1 MSDDD
6 EGIGSLARRRS
17 RSGCGFALL
26 CAARLLLVPKLFF
39 LLGGTHTQA
48 KNSCANEYFKIEWQ
62 VFAFVFASFQYSTET
77 HLLLQFFTI
86 NLLAPLR
93 LPNYSEFLNEV
104 RKRLSFCSQHYLH
117 NLRTL
122 SVFSLHNDDL
132 IFLAFMHGHM
142 VLPKLFPQSCAGWF
156 IPLPS
161 LQTNSTDRIFPQKA
175 HLLFLTPSRHRP
187 L

>member
-26 CAARLLLVPKLFF
+26 CAARLLLVSKLFF
-39 LLGGTHTQA
+39 LSAVLTPKPKTAVRTSTSKLSGKCSHLYLRHSNIPQ
-48 KNSCANEYFKIEWQ
+48 KHI
-62 VFAFVFASFQYSTET
+62 SFYS
-77 HLLLQFFTI
+77 FFTI

-161 LQTNSTDRIFPQKA
+161 LQTNSTDGIFPQKA